1 VAPGG
6 DARGDPVVAFASTFP
21 RAGRSLRRARD
32 LKCREQRQQERK
44 PESCRPLQHLSRPP
58 PASSSRAP
66 DGSAV
71 GDHVQPSILPRARCA
86 RGAHGKD
93 DGRGTGISGG
103 PPPGHARSICPA
115 ASTRRRSRRYA
126 CPSGWPADRKTCPRR
141 RRLVTL
147 ARQKLRS
154 RRGYSLFRRERPQL
168 YAPPRLGTSRWFP
181 EDGRL
186 RGRPR
191 PAAESRR
198 DPCAQG
204 RGTAPFRSPCDS
216 SCPRRRVVRRAT
228 SQAPSRRSS
237 SQRLKLTR

>member
-1 VAPGG
+1 MAPGG

-44 PESCRPLQHLSRPP
+44 PESCRPLQHLSHPP

-154 RRGYSLFRRERPQL
+154 RRGYSLFRRESCSYMPRRGWERQDGSPKTAGSEVDLGRRPSPAGIRAL
-168 YAPPRLGTSRWFP
+168 RAAEPRPSGAPATPRA
-181 EDGRL
+181 
-186 RGRPR
+186 RGDASSAASPARRR
-191 PAAESRR
+191 PAAR
-198 DPCAQG
+198 
-204 RGTAPFRSPCDS
+204 
-216 SCPRRRVVRRAT
+216 
-228 SQAPSRRSS
+228 APSG
-237 SQRLKLTR
+237 